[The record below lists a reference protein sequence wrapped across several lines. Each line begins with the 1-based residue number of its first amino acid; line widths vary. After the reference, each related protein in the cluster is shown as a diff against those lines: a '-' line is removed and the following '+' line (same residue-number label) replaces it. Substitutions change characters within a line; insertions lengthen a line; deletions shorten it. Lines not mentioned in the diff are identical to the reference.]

1 MRALII
7 GSYLHILTFTRVKIA
22 LFFSFFFPS
31 FIYVIF
37 TMIWGSDSEIYQR
50 FLMTGIIIM
59 TTASDGINSIGT
71 VIKEYYRS
79 GMIKFFKAIT
89 YSFSMN
95 VVALLVSR
103 VVIVIL
109 SAIPVI
115 ILAMMMGQLSF
126 TTGELFFILSGIIV
140 ALVIFA
146 LIGVIATELL
156 PKAPLS
162 NIIFYAVIFLSN
174 TFYPLTDFKPAF
186 ETIVSFNPITPAL
199 NLARGDFQF
208 VPVMIWVGVLM
219 IIQVIVYVNSK
230 VKR

>member
-1 MRALII
+1 
-7 GSYLHILTFTRVKIA
+7 
-22 LFFSFFFPS
+22 
-31 FIYVIF
+31 
-37 TMIWGSDSEIYQR
+37 
-50 FLMTGIIIM
+50 MTGIIIM